1 MATVDLVRGIFGS
14 DSESDDER
22 VVGDES
28 LGDGDARTRGRDG
41 AEDGRALAP
50 ALEIVVPREDA
61 FDVDDASARA
71 RVVKL
76 SNIFGVASRA
86 FDAATHA
93 EETESYADENGVER
107 VRASD
112 LNVIR
117 WRVNAVTGEVETNAR
132 FVRWE
137 DGTTHLVVGDEHLR
151 ANERDV
157 AEADSFLYARRPGS
171 MEARARLDKKLT
183 FAPASL
189 DSKTHKRLTRA
200 VDERHGYRAT
210 RTRAHVSR
218 VDPEREKEAVDAA
231 LLKAERE
238 AQALL
243 RKQQKMMRDD
253 RESRYAQFGVADKSY
268 TESFYERRQEG
279 EEGEEDA
286 GARMD
291 ADFLEADEAG
301 DEGVEEEADSD
312 AGEGGAD
319 AEDAPRERKRRA
331 LQLEDEDE

>member
-22 VVGDES
+22 VAGKDS
-28 LGDGDARTRGRDG
+28 LGDGDARADAG
-41 AEDGRALAP
+41 AGARAEPALAP
-50 ALEIVVPREDA
+50 ALEISVPRAVER
-61 FDVDDASARA
+61 DVDDANARA
-71 RVVKL
+71 RIVKL
-76 SNIFGVASRA
+76 SNIFGVATRA

-117 WRVNAVTGEVETNAR
+117 WRVNAVTGAVETNAR

-151 ANERDV
+151 ATERDV

-171 MEARARLDKKLT
+171 MEARTRLDKKLT

-200 VDERHGYRAT
+200 VDERHGHRAT

-253 RESRYAQFGVADKSY
+253 RESRYAQFGAGDKSY
-268 TESFYERRQEG
+268 TESFYERRQEDD
-279 EEGEEDA
+279 EGDEGDEDA

-301 DEGVEEEADSD
+301 DDEVEED
-312 AGEGGAD
+312 AEEDAEEGD
-319 AEDAPRERKRRA
+319 EDAPRERKRRA